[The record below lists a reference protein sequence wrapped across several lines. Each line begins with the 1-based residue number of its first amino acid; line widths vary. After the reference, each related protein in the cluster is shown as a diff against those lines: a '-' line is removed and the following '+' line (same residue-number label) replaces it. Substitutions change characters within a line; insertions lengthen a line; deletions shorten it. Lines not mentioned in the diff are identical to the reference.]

1 MYFFEIDMVRHYYQ
15 AYASSVEINRENGK
29 NSCFVLFGLGGR
41 NNIKYS
47 GSETTCIWYSI
58 QHSFIL

>member
-29 NSCFVLFGLGGR
+29 NCCSVLFGLGGR
-41 NNIKYS
+41 NNIRQS
-47 GSETTCIWYSI
+47 GSEKT
-58 QHSFIL
+58 FI

>member
-1 MYFFEIDMVRHYYQ
+1 LMYFFEIDMVRHYYQ

-47 GSETTCIWYSI
+47 GSETT
-58 QHSFIL
+58 FI